1 MRAPATLQKRP
12 RLTDDENGAHR
23 AEVGARLVPAARRR
37 STPAI
42 ILAVLSIAGGALAG
56 VIAYKASSGR
66 HSVLAASHAIAA
78 GHVIQAT
85 DLNVVDVSSDG
96 GLTLVSATDEDS
108 VLGRPAGVPIAAGAL
123 LTRSE
128 VGSVS
133 VARAGEAIVGVL
145 CKAGQYPP
153 SLASGDTVEIID
165 SGASGL
171 SAAGGGPTTG
181 SESRPLEATVIG
193 VDAPTDTATV
203 GTIIS
208 LRLSASDAPAV
219 SRAAAAGR
227 VSLILV
233 PPGG

>member
-12 RLTDDENGAHR
+12 RVHADGNGVHR
-23 AEVGARLVPAARRR
+23 TEAGARLVPASRRR

-56 VIAYKASSGR
+56 VLAYKASSGR

-85 DLNVVDVSSDG
+85 DLSVVDVSSDA

-108 VLGRPAGVPIAAGAL
+108 VLGRPAGVPIAAGAP

-128 VGSVS
+128 VGSVPAAS
-133 VARAGEAIVGVL
+133 AGEAIVGVL

-165 SGASGL
+165 TGASGL
-171 SAAGGGPTTG
+171 GAAAGAPTTG
-181 SESRPLEATVIG
+181 SESPPLEATVIG

-208 LRLSASDAPAV
+208 LRLSTSDAPAV